1 MTAKA
6 KDTRDTA
13 PEDRFCDLVMKG
25 GITSG
30 VVYPLAIL
38 ELSKDYRFKNIGGTS
53 AGAIA
58 AAVTAAA
65 EYRRRHGS
73 MSGFDNLRALPTDLG
88 ESIGSKSRLL
98 SLFQPSEATARLF
111 NALLSTLNR
120 GSTGRRWL
128 WGLSGFLKAYWSS
141 ALLGLLGA
149 LLLLWL
155 ASFVVGPPAP
165 LGAVLLA
172 SLFVFGG
179 VALGVYRDL
188 VNGLIPNGFGLCK
201 CGPGALGESKE
212 QSKHQSKEPA
222 LVPWLHELIQRTAG
236 RTETDPPL
244 TFKDLWDAPGFPPDW
259 LNNPGGKRL
268 RSINLQVFTTN
279 LTHGRPYHVPFE
291 DETSRLFF
299 KPGELAA
306 YFPRDV
312 VDHLVQHSKA
322 YRPVDLQ
329 ADPDPRDVDADL
341 LELPCEDLPIVVAA
355 RLSLSFP
362 ILISAVKLWAID
374 YEPAR
379 GERTI
384 RPCWFS
390 DGGICSNFPIHLF
403 DGFLPMWP
411 TFGISLGE
419 RNQFHLNE
427 ATWLPELHKE
437 GRGDSWVRFADKRGD
452 VGELGKFLVSIVTAA
467 QSWNDATATRL
478 PGVRDRVV
486 QVRLEKSEGG
496 LNLDMPNELISK
508 LAGYGQEAGA
518 KLRSKFALDGSSNTV
533 SRGWSEHR
541 WVRFNVFANGLRERL
556 KGLGLS
562 AALSVNA
569 TPLSQQISSA
579 RATSPLAGEDESPLT
594 KEQADSLARLL
605 QAMLDAESAFAKESE
620 TQPYRP
626 VPEPSIRVRSPL

>member
-1 MTAKA
+1 MTTNA
-6 KDTRDTA
+6 KDPLDTA

-73 MSGFDNLRALPTDLG
+73 MSGFDNLRSLPTELG
-88 ESIGSKSRLL
+88 ESVGSKSRLL
-98 SLFQPSEATARLF
+98 SLFEPSVSTARLF

-128 WGLSGFLKAYWSS
+128 WGFIGFLKAYWAS
-141 ALLGLLGA
+141 ALLGLAGA
-149 LLLLWL
+149 LLLLWV

-172 SLFVFGG
+172 ILFVIGG
-179 VALGVYRDL
+179 VGLGVYRDL

-201 CGPGALGESKE
+201 CGPDASGE
-212 QSKHQSKEPA
+212 SKEPA
-222 LVPWLHELIQRTAG
+222 LVPWMHRLIQKTAG
-236 RTETDPPL
+236 RSDSDPPL
-244 TFKDLWDAPGFPPDW
+244 TFKDLWNAPGFPPAW
-259 LNNPGGKRL
+259 LEIVGAKRG
-268 RSINLQVFTTN
+268 RSINLQLFTTN
-279 LTHGRPYHVPFE
+279 LTHGRPYHLPLE

-299 KPGELAA
+299 KASELEA
-306 YFPRDV
+306 YFTRDV
-312 VDHLVQHSKA
+312 IDHLVKYSKP
-322 YRPVDLQ
+322 YQPVDFQ
-329 ADPDPRDVDADL
+329 SDPDPRAVDADL
-341 LELPCEDLPIVVAA
+341 LELPCEDLPIVVAV

-374 YEPAR
+374 YEPKR

-419 RNQFHLNE
+419 RNEFHLNE

-437 GRGDSWVRFADKRGD
+437 GRGDSWVRFADNPSPIGQ
-452 VGELGKFLVSIVTAA
+452 LGGFLASIVTAA

-486 QVRLEKSEGG
+486 QVRLDKREGG
-496 LNLDMPNELISK
+496 LNLDMPGPLISK

-518 KLRSKFALDGSSNTV
+518 KLRSKFAPHAGSNTV
-533 SRGWSEHR
+533 SHGWSEHR
-541 WVRFNVFANGLRERL
+541 WVRFNVVANGLRERL
-556 KGLGLS
+556 KGLNLS
-562 AALSVNA
+562 AALAVNA
-569 TPLSQQISSA
+569 VPLGQQINSA
-579 RATSPLAGEDESPLT
+579 RTTSPLAGEDENPLT
-594 KEQADSLARLL
+594 AKQADSLALLL
-605 QAMLDAESAFAKESE
+605 QALLNAEKSFAVE
-620 TQPYRP
+620 TEAQPYRP